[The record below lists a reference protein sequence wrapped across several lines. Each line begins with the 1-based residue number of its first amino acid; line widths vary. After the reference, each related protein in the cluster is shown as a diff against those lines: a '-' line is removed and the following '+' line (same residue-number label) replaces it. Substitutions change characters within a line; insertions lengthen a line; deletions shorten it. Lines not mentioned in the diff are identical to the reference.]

1 MQFDME
7 TLVIAAMLIF
17 VPALIA
23 IVSVKRSVSK
33 FIHNVEQ
40 EEAEAKALRRKE

>member
-1 MQFDME
+1 MQFDLEM
-7 TLVIAAMLIF
+7 LVIAAMLIF

-33 FIHNVEQ
+33 FIRNVQQ
-40 EEAEAKALRRKE
+40 EEADERELRRKQ